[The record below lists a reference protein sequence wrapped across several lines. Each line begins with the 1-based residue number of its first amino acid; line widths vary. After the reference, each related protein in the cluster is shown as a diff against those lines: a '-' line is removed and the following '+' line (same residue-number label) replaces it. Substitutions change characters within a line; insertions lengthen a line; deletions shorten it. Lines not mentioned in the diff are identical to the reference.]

1 MPGRFWPPWCTNC
14 SLVFRWLMVGCY
26 HSQAPTEN
34 EVLRK
39 RECQDHS
46 MLIANPRGFTVG
58 PFSSVR
64 ICRTIQ
70 CDQHLW
76 LELLP
81 WLAEAETKWG
91 KGGSFTFF
99 DFTICHRNFADSKP
113 FNWEQMYITFPEAE
127 RCCPDW
133 SMVQGSRL
141 ALHQHPLRVRGELAS
156 KPIELR
162 ERRVSGGQVR
172 LLLLCRYVSRPVSR
186 IT

>member
-1 MPGRFWPPWCTNC
+1 MFT
-14 SLVFRWLMVGCY
+14 
-26 HSQAPTEN
+26 
-34 EVLRK
+34 
-39 RECQDHS
+39 
-46 MLIANPRGFTVG
+46 ANPRGSTVV

-64 ICRTIQ
+64 GCRTIQ
-70 CDQHLW
+70 CDQHLC

-99 DFTICHRNFADSKP
+99 DFTICHSNFADSKP

-172 LLLLCRYVSRPVSR
+172 LLLLCRCVTAY
-186 IT
+186 ITYYMIFAKQGQ